1 MYACLWNPL
10 VSVGILAEAFE
21 RQITYAQP
29 WFTVKVDGTDV
40 SVVADVG
47 PAPGSGARFAADGL
61 ERDAFRNT
69 AGLAMH
75 NAAARVYMPCF
86 CRLSLNRFNCT
97 SLTF

>member
-1 MYACLWNPL
+1 M
-10 VSVGILAEAFE
+10 SVGILAEAFD

-29 WFTVKVDGTDV
+29 WFIIKVDGTNV
-40 SVVADVG
+40 SVVADIG

-69 AGLAMH
+69 VGLAMH
-75 NAAARVYMPCF
+75 NAAAHVYMSCF
-86 CRLSLNRFNCT
+86 CRLSQKGFNCT